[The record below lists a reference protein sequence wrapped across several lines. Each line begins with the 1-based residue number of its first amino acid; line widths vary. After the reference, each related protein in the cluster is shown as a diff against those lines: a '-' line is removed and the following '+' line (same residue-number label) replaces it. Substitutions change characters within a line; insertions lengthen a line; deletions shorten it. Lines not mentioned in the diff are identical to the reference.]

1 MYTMGLVEG
10 KKVIADIDEVNKEEI
25 PMIKTWKI
33 RKSFYTQNSS
43 YKKLVY

>member
-25 PMIKTWKI
+25 PMNKT
-33 RKSFYTQNSS
+33 
-43 YKKLVY
+43 